1 MQKVIDLGCVPIL
14 LNIMQQRQ
22 LPQMQLEA
30 TWTLTNIACGR
41 TSQCQSIIDKNG
53 LEVFLKVVAQNSP
66 HISEQAMWGLGNIA
80 ADCPKLRD
88 AVLAKGA
95 MEVVLKAIT

>member
-53 LEVFLKVVAQNSP
+53 L
-66 HISEQAMWGLGNIA
+66 
-80 ADCPKLRD
+80 
-88 AVLAKGA
+88 
-95 MEVVLKAIT
+95 